1 MVKKVNFK
9 GRGLERRSEMKRIY
23 LMAIVVL
30 TIFCFVGTADAQRK
44 QKGAQGK
51 RIVTLD
57 IVISEV
63 GEATIGYG
71 VQRRGRMR
79 TTYIGVADVTRVQKA
94 EFKDIAL
101 KDLKK
106 GDKALVTLYKDPDD
120 PYFPALSIKVYGKGA
135 LKARRAKKKKR

>member
-1 MVKKVNFK
+1 
-9 GRGLERRSEMKRIY
+9 
-23 LMAIVVL
+23 MA
-30 TIFCFVGTADAQRK
+30 IFCFAGTASAQRK
-44 QKGAQGK
+44 KGRSAGK
-51 RIVTLD
+51 RIQQLD

-63 GEATIGYG
+63 GEATIGFQ

-94 EFKDIAL
+94 DFKDIAL
-101 KDLKK
+101 RDLKK

-135 LKARRAKKKKR
+135 LKKKRRRGKKGGKKKRR